1 MTTYSRLTAF
11 ALLVGL
17 VAACAP
23 GGDESGGGYVAAANN
38 KAPAV
43 PLTVE
48 DLSAQVGCEP
58 RMQVDA
64 SDLRTGYCKTDAGEF
79 FVNTFTS
86 EEGKN
91 AWMDQAPEYKPHLV
105 GPLWTVLGDL
115 KVLKQLQKPLK
126 GDLHLKDHRVTPT
139 PAAAG

>member
-23 GGDESGGGYVAAANN
+23 GGDENLAAGSNQ
-38 KAPAV
+38 APAV

-48 DLSAQVGCEP
+48 DLSSQVGCEP

-79 FVNTFTS
+79 FVNTFTT

-115 KVLKQLQKPLK
+115 KVLKQLQAPLK

>member
-17 VAACAP
+17 VAACSP
-23 GGDESGGGYVAAANN
+23 GGEDGGSGGGYVAAGNQDTV
-38 KAPAV
+38 V

-48 DLSAQVGCEP
+48 ELSAQVDCEP

-64 SDLRTGYCKTDAGEF
+64 SDIRTGYCKTDAGEF
-79 FVNTFTS
+79 FVSTFIS
-86 EEGKN
+86 EDGKN

-115 KVLKQLQKPLK
+115 KTLKALQGPLK
-126 GDLHLKDHRVTPT
+126 GDLHLKDHRVSPT
-139 PAAAG
+139 PVSG

>member
-23 GGDESGGGYVAAANN
+23 GGDENVAAGSNQP
-38 KAPAV
+38 PAV

-48 DLSAQVGCEP
+48 DLSSQVGCEP

-115 KVLKQLQKPLK
+115 KVLKQLQAPLK